1 MLHYVHQL
9 VSNCVCLLFA
19 AGQGEYRGFIG
30 AFSLKTVKLVQPNQN
45 NELKTVEHFTVLRV
59 TAVGGNS
66 LWVCHDDF
74 LHNT

>member
-19 AGQGEYRGFIG
+19 AGQGFIG

-45 NELKTVEHFTVLRV
+45 NELK
-59 TAVGGNS
+59 NS
-66 LWVCHDDF
+66 GALYSAESNSSWW
-74 LHNT
+74 